1 MRNCAKRI
9 VLVLAACFFVNIAF
23 FGFIVS
29 APRTACAAITIE
41 AEPELQNIVGDL
53 YALSVAMR
61 LYYDD
66 THNAQHPAI
75 EQLARYLKQPLPLN
89 WFQDYRT
96 AELNGDW
103 WIGRKVPA
111 YSRARKFMR
120 ANAAALGLYDKE
132 SMSAWLGGSFVWHK
146 AVPFDRKNKQLKPEE
161 TSAIRVMQGEGKDIQ
176 HLFFNM
182 PGTEYY
188 WWSDL
193 LYTADAHAAA
203 LKKFGKNKLAEAE
216 VKGGFIIP
224 APPAEIS
231 EDISASPVSLPAR
244 FSVEKTEEETSSG
257 IAVGDVLISPIPRTR
272 STD

>member
-1 MRNCAKRI
+1 MRNCAKKI
-9 VLVLAACFFVNIAF
+9 LSALAICFLANIAF
-23 FGFIVS
+23 FGFLVS
-29 APRTACAAITIE
+29 APRTACAAVVIE
-41 AEPELQNIVGDL
+41 AEPELQNVVGGL

-66 THNAQHPAI
+66 THSAQHPAV
-75 EQLARYLKQPLPLN
+75 EQLARYLAHPLPSNGL
-89 WFQDYRT
+89 QDYRT

-146 AVPFDRKNKQLKPEE
+146 AVSFDHKNKQAKPDE
-161 TSAIRVMQGEGKDIQ
+161 TSAIRVVRGEGKDSR

-193 LYTADAHAAA
+193 LYTADADAAA
-203 LKKFGKNKLAEAE
+203 LKKFGKNKSGEGEMEGA
-216 VKGGFIIP
+216 FIIP
-224 APPAEIS
+224 ASPAEIS
-231 EDISASPVSLPAR
+231 EDISASPVALPAR
-244 FSVEKTEEETSSG
+244 FSVEKNDEETSGG
-257 IAVGDVLISPIPRTR
+257 IAVGDVLISPIPRMR